1 MGLRPASA
9 DNPIQ
14 AFPPDP
20 SKTTTLT
27 LTAGTATWTP
37 TAGTK
42 IYVVQPTVDVV
53 QKLNTSAANG
63 TTGLTLSAG
72 LINGPF
78 AIHGATAS
86 ITFTGTAGQTLIIE
100 AD

>member
-1 MGLRPASA
+1 MRTC
-9 DNPIQ
+9 DNTNPIQ
-14 AFPPDP
+14 VFCPDP
-20 SKTTTLT
+20 AKTATLT

-37 TAGTK
+37 AAGTK
-42 IYVVQPTVDVV
+42 TYVVLPAVDVV
-53 QKLNTSAANG
+53 QKLNANS
-63 TTGLTLSAG
+63 TGLTLSSG

-78 AIHGATAS
+78 GLHAATSS

>member
-1 MGLRPASA
+1 MGLRPATC

-14 AFPPDP
+14 VFTPDP
-20 SKTTTLT
+20 TKTTTLT

-42 IYVVQPTVDVV
+42 TYVVLPAVDVV
-53 QKLNTSAANG
+53 QKLNTSTANG
-63 TTGLTLSAG
+63 STGLTLSSG

-78 AIHGATAS
+78 GIHGATAS